1 MLAWASLAIGA
12 ILAIAVI
19 IQLWGMRKA
28 RLSELI
34 ATLGQMWDSK
44 LLMEARQRANELG
57 DTGKLKD
64 TIDQGNKANSEE
76 FFVLMRIPNFFDSIG
91 AMVEHGDLP
100 KKLAKE
106 LFEKPAARY
115 WDLYGNALSGKDL
128 EGISHFRQLVERFQK

>member
-1 MLAWASLAIGA
+1 MLGWASLAIGVV
-12 ILAIAVI
+12 IAIAGI

-28 RLSELI
+28 RRSELI

-44 LLMEARQRANELG
+44 LLMETRQLANELG
-57 DTGKLKD
+57 DANKLKE
-64 TIDQGNKANSEE
+64 TINQGNKANSEE
-76 FFVLMRIPNFFDSIG
+76 FFVLMRIPNFFDSVG

-106 LFEKPAARY
+106 LFGKPAGRY

-128 EGISHFRQLVERFQK
+128 EGISHFRQLIERFQE